1 MSAGRGTRRLFVF
14 FFFDRP
20 DGAGMGECVNALWMD
35 SALGPFLFYFR
46 WIGYL
51 DGWMVGME

>member
-14 FFFDRP
+14 SFFDRP

-35 SALGPFLFYFR
+35 FALWPFLSFYLR

-51 DGWMVGME
+51 DT